1 MCTIGYLPDLGLVF
15 KNRDKSD
22 QTAEEVVRDGSVL
35 ATRTVGA
42 DYYSCGLN
50 RAGCAFVSAAIN
62 SPRWMEHL
70 YRGETAQAA
79 AFLAA
84 ENEGLSNPARV
95 VSAGL
100 RACRSAKEILD
111 RLRADQSAWRG
122 YNIII
127 ADGAGAWLAEL
138 RGWDM
143 EARPLTGQTAATNHF
158 CKIKY
163 GPTKDDYPS
172 THRRLAYTQKKLA
185 AAGSLDDV
193 FAMLRPRDPED
204 VKAIWRTGVFSTISS
219 VVIDFKS
226 PVLHRCAGLDM
237 DYQREDFK

>member
-22 QTAEEVVRDGSVL
+22 ETDEETVREGPVL
-35 ATRTVGA
+35 AMRTVGA

-70 YRGETAQAA
+70 YRGEASQAA

-84 ENEGLSNPARV
+84 ENEWLSNPARV

-111 RLRADQSAWRG
+111 RLRADESPWRG

-138 RGWDM
+138 RGRDM
-143 EARPLTGQTAATNHF
+143 EARPLTGRTAATNHF
-158 CKIKY
+158 RKIKY

-172 THRRLAYTQKKLA
+172 THRRLAYAQRKIA

-204 VKAIWRTGVFSTISS
+204 AKAIWRTGIFSTISS
-219 VVIDFKS
+219 VVIDLNDRA
-226 PVLHRCAGLDM
+226 LHRCAGLDT
-237 DYQREDFK
+237 DYRREELA